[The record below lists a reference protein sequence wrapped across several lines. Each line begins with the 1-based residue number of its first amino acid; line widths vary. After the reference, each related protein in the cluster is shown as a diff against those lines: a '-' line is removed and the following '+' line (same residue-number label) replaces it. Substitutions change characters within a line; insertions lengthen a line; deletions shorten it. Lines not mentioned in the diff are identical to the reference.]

1 MLLIHPLN
9 LRRSVYFGLATFRHT
24 TSIKMLPPFVRYGAS
39 LLLVVTSFTL
49 LAQDKTEVERGVPA
63 TEVPLVARDWLHETY
78 LHTKRL
84 RWYLERSSDG
94 TSYEA
99 KFRHHGAWHSV
110 EFGEEG
116 MLQDIEI
123 RVSLND
129 LPETVR
135 RGMTVYFDTTY
146 TKYRIRKIQQQ
157 LSGPSDVVRAV
168 IQNEPAEGVT
178 YRYEVEFYGK
188 NDRSK
193 ALWEGLFDYQ
203 GQLQQR
209 RRIVLRPTD
218 NLNY

>member
-1 MLLIHPLN
+1 MLLLF
-9 LRRSVYFGLATFRHT
+9 LRCG
-24 TSIKMLPPFVRYGAS
+24 IS
-39 LLLVVTSFTL
+39 LLLLTISLALF
-49 LAQDKTEVERGVPA
+49 AQDKIETERGVPA
-63 TEVPLVARDWLHETY
+63 AEVPSAARNWLRETY
-78 LHTKRL
+78 ASTGRLH
-84 RWYLERSSDG
+84 WYLEESSDG

-99 KFRHHGAWHSV
+99 KFRHRGAWHSV

-116 MLQDIEI
+116 ILQDIEI

-129 LPETVR
+129 LPKTVR

-168 IQNEPAEGVT
+168 IQNEPAEEVT

-193 ALWEGLFDYQ
+193 ALWEGLFDDQ

-218 NLNY
+218 NLMY